1 MRISDWSSDVCSSDL
16 FRSRASSPS
25 RRSAS
30 ISKPSSP
37 RSTTRS
43 TASGVAI
50 APIVGARLP
59 HRQLTAAHASARR
72 GLLLGLFGGVRRA
85 DPLELGDQLLGRAAR
100 MEIFDSPA
108 VEAPALDRKSTRLN

>member
-16 FRSRASSPS
+16 
-25 RRSAS
+25 
-30 ISKPSSP
+30 
-37 RSTTRS
+37 
-43 TASGVAI
+43 
-50 APIVGARLP
+50 LP

-108 VEAPALDRKSTRLN
+108 VEAPALHMLLGADRRVAVIAPRSEERRVGKECVSTVRSGWAPDP